1 MRTRRRPWTVVVPHR
16 GSAAAMIH
24 RVAMVRI
31 TVGMR
36 CVLDGVDLGTRHR
49 ETGRTGD
56 RERGER
62 KASDDEAAEATSL
75 PAEHRKNAR
84 APIHLVIPIAPL

>member
-1 MRTRRRPWTVVVPHR
+1 MVVLHRRS
-16 GSAAAMIH
+16 GAAVIH